1 MRLDDQDRPPRRET
15 QASLSSEEQPRV
27 PTIYGIGKW
36 IGLSLAMTLL
46 VLLTVPTALIF
57 AALAIF
63 FATRAYRYDP
73 SIGMALMAA
82 TLIASVYAF
91 RIGTLIR

>member
-1 MRLDDQDRPPRRET
+1 MRPDDQDGLPQRE
-15 QASLSSEEQPRV
+15 APAALSSGEQPRV

-36 IGLSLAMTLL
+36 IVLSLAMTLL

>member
-1 MRLDDQDRPPRRET
+1 MRPDDHDGPPRSAAQEPP
-15 QASLSSEEQPRV
+15 SHEEQPRV

-36 IGLSLAMTLL
+36 IVLSLAMTLL
-46 VLLTVPTALIF
+46 VLLTVPTALLF